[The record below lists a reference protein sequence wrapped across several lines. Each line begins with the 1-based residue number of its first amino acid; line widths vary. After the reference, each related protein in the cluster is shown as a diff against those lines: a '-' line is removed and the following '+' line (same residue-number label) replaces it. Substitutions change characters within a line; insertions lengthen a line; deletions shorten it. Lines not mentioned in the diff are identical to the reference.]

1 MGILGAMMF
10 VRFGLEPL
18 VKSLRTVF
26 KASGA
31 WEKSSEYHFLREVR
45 DHRARIGCRRS
56 GGLPYSRTLT
66 VLSRETEL
74 TRPNNACWLIRWEA
88 CSACCSGPTCLIF
101 MHGWDHV
108 QA

>member
-1 MGILGAMMF
+1 MQQISCSALSRSEARHLAVCSVAFTVRLWVCQVMGILAAMMT

-45 DHRARIGCRRS
+45 STC
-56 GGLPYSRTLT
+56 
-66 VLSRETEL
+66 VL
-74 TRPNNACWLIRWEA
+74 
-88 CSACCSGPTCLIF
+88 
-101 MHGWDHV
+101 
-108 QA
+108 

>member
-1 MGILGAMMF
+1 MGILGAMVF
-10 VRFGLEPL
+10 VRYGLEPL

-45 DHRARIGCRRS
+45 IPAPGRRAWHPDANAKLRS
-56 GGLPYSRTLT
+56 W
-66 VLSRETEL
+66 V
-74 TRPNNACWLIRWEA
+74 CK
-88 CSACCSGPTCLIF
+88 C
-101 MHGWDHV
+101 

>member
-31 WEKSSEYHFLREVR
+31 WEKSSEYHFLREVSSIEQVQVPG
-45 DHRARIGCRRS
+45 AQ
-56 GGLPYSRTLT
+56 SRPAIQRG
-66 VLSRETEL
+66 V
-74 TRPNNACWLIRWEA
+74 
-88 CSACCSGPTCLIF
+88 
-101 MHGWDHV
+101 
-108 QA
+108 